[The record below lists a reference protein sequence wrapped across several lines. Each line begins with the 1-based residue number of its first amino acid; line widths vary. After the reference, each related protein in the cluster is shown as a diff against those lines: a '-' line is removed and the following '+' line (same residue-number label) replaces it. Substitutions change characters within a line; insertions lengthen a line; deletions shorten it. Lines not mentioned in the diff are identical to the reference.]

1 MTEPQGLDTISDSE
15 TRRRYADYRRRI
27 DRARADTI
35 AEFLRREPLTWDG
48 HAELRTDYFVNT
60 VLRRPSGV

>member
-1 MTEPQGLDTISDSE
+1 MTEPQGFDTIADSE
-15 TRRRYADYRRRI
+15 TRRYADYRRRI

-35 AEFLRREPLTWDG
+35 AEFLRREPLTWDE
-48 HAELRTDYFVNT
+48 HAELRTDWFINT